1 MEKDN
6 RIDYQRIIKN
16 DLKAGKFNHIRIMMI
31 LIVVAVLVTLV
42 IMATVITKTIETNAA
57 ENQALLEEQQRQEE
71 IARQEEQRRQE
82 EIAKQEELKR
92 LEEER
97 KAKFP
102 QLTEVGRQ
110 NMENIYHSETKR
122 AFLTFDDGPST
133 VTPQILDTLKNE
145 NIKATFFM
153 LGTSVENFP
162 ETAKRVWDEG
172 HYVANHGYSHVY
184 SSIYSS
190 TQAVFDEY
198 VRCEE
203 AIRNALGEP
212 EYCSHLFRFP
222 GGIPGGKYE
231 HLKREAKQVLEDNN
245 ILSIDWNA
253 LTGDAETQHPVAE
266 KLMAELQE
274 TTQDKNS
281 VVILMHDAQAKKVT
295 ADMLPDIIA
304 YLRGEGYEFK
314 TFYDIIK

>member
-1 MEKDN
+1 MKKDN
-6 RIDYQRIIKN
+6 TIDYQRIIKN
-16 DLKAGKFNHIRIMMI
+16 DLSTGKINHIRDIMI
-31 LIVVAVLVTLV
+31 LIMIAVLVTLV
-42 IMATVITKTIETNAA
+42 IIASVITKTIETNAA
-57 ENQALLEEQQRQEE
+57 EIEEEKRIQEEIAKQEELKRQEE
-71 IARQEEQRRQE
+71 IAR
-82 EIAKQEELKR
+82 QEELKR

-97 KAKFP
+97 KARFT
-102 QLTEVGRQ
+102 QLTDVGKQ

-133 VTPQILDTLKNE
+133 VTPQILDTLKSE

-153 LGTSVENFP
+153 LGTSVKNFP
-162 ETAKRVWDEG
+162 ETAKRVWEEG

-190 TQAVFDEY
+190 TQAVLDEY
-198 VRCEE
+198 NRCEE
-203 AIRNALGEP
+203 AIKEALGEP
-212 EYCSHLFRFP
+212 EYSSHLFRFP

-231 HLKREAKQVLEDNN
+231 GLKREAKQLLEDNN
-245 ILSIDWNA
+245 VLSIDWNA
-253 LTGDAETQHPVAE
+253 LTGDAETQHPVYE
-266 KLMAELQE
+266 KLMAELKE